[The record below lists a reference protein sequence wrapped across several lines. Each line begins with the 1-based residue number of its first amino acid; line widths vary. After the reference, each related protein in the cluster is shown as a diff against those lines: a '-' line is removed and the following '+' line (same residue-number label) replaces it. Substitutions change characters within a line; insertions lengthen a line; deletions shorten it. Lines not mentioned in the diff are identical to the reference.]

1 MESPPQAV
9 HDSLVNSLTPY
20 KSHTLLSLVG
30 TIIKQQAVEQ
40 VESPP
45 QAVHDLLVN
54 SLTPYRS
61 HTLLSLVGTII
72 KQRADDI
79 HHSTRSVNKQNV
91 GEPALGL
98 PLRQL
103 M

>member
-1 MESPPQAV
+1 VQA
-9 HDSLVNSLTPY
+9 
-20 KSHTLLSLVG
+20 
-30 TIIKQQAVEQ
+30 
-40 VESPP
+40 ESPP

-72 KQRADDI
+72 KQQAVEQVESPPKAVLGRI
-79 HHSTRSVNKQNV
+79 ISTIQQEVQASK
-91 GEPALGL
+91 
-98 PLRQL
+98 

>member
-1 MESPPQAV
+1 MAINGRIISAPTQQEVQA
-9 HDSLVNSLTPY
+9 
-20 KSHTLLSLVG
+20 
-30 TIIKQQAVEQ
+30 
-40 VESPP
+40 ESPP

-72 KQRADDI
+72 KQRVDDI
-79 HHSTRSVNKQNV
+79 RPYTTRNVSKQNV